1 MYQKLR
7 LPSENLVCTI
17 YNGRN
22 LQLEILISSYALEMQ
37 VLRPY
42 KEYQQVTSIANLY
55 RKNLQTT
62 TLISLI
68 STHTTHNHTSFA
80 SRLYFVV
87 LNTNNL
93 KDTRTWWG
101 QMSWLFYSGHACMR
115 MRWTLGCENIKK
127 LTFPKHFYNVFILKP
142 VIVIS
147 VTIWK
152 QFAITLWKCF
162 DVNTIDASKG

>member
-1 MYQKLR
+1 MAETFSSRSWYRPMHSKCK
-7 LPSENLVCTI
+7 SYV
-17 YNGRN
+17 
-22 LQLEILISSYALEMQ
+22 LIKNTNKWQ
-37 VLRPY
+37 VA
-42 KEYQQVTSIANLY
+42 KHLY

-127 LTFPKHFYNVFILKP
+127 LTFPKHFYNVYSQTRECYFGNDRKTICNNALKMFWCKYNWRFERLDSN
-142 VIVIS
+142 VLK
-147 VTIWK
+147 TIWK
-152 QFAITLWKCF
+152 QFA
-162 DVNTIDASKG
+162 

>member
-1 MYQKLR
+1 MAETFSSRSWYRPMHSKCK
-7 LPSENLVCTI
+7 SYV
-17 YNGRN
+17 
-22 LQLEILISSYALEMQ
+22 LIKNTNKWQAA
-37 VLRPY
+37 
-42 KEYQQVTSIANLY
+42 KHLY

-142 VIVIS
+142 VNVIS

>member
-1 MYQKLR
+1 MAETFSSRSWYHPTHSKCK
-7 LPSENLVCTI
+7 SYV
-17 YNGRN
+17 
-22 LQLEILISSYALEMQ
+22 LIKNTNKWQ
-37 VLRPY
+37 VA
-42 KEYQQVTSIANLY
+42 KHLY

-142 VIVIS
+142 VNVIS

>member
-42 KEYQQVTSIANLY
+42 KKYQQA
-55 RKNLQTT
+55 

-68 STHTTHNHTSFA
+68 RTHTTHNHTSFA

-142 VIVIS
+142 VNVIS